1 MAQPARPRARLAGKP
16 IRLSTGARLFFFLLL
31 ALFPLALIALVAG
44 LQSNRSA
51 DAERA
56 ALMRVAAT
64 ESARNIGLELVGD
77 MALLR
82 TAAASITTDP
92 DRAQRCD
99 RLTAL
104 FSAHLRQGA
113 RFGITDPDGRQ
124 ICGEAIAPLLPPA
137 GELRGGRVATR
148 IVGERGLLLAVGAA
162 GPGGDPTLAPPAIA
176 KMYFPVALLS
186 GIGTPA
192 SELPPYDVAL
202 MVRDQPLM
210 LRPAIGAP
218 LLSRVDTI
226 SLPLAIDGMA
236 VRLRVN
242 REPISAP
249 QLVALITPLLM
260 WLAAALIAWLVVDR
274 QLLRP
279 LGGLR
284 MRMAAYRP
292 GARFDAGSALAA
304 AASELRDLAQVF
316 SSVTRVVAT
325 HEAGLARGLEHQTKL
340 TREVHHRVKNNLQVI
355 ASLINLHARGARG
368 SEAQRAYAS
377 IQRRVDALA
386 VVHRHHYAEVE
397 TNRGVPLRAVLGELT
412 SSIRAGQ
419 SGFVIRFEAEP
430 LFVNQDVAIALA
442 FLTTELVEMAM
453 LLAPTTPVTVRV
465 AAEAEAGRAILEVSG
480 AALRDSARLR
490 RRLEGSVSR
499 VIEGLSRQLRAPLA
513 HDAESGAYQIAFPF
527 IGRD

>member
-1 MAQPARPRARLAGKP
+1 MTDRDRALPARPRAGRAAKP

-56 ALMRVAAT
+56 ALLRVAAT

-82 TAAASITTDP
+82 TAAGTIGTDP

-113 RFGITDPDGRQ
+113 RFGITDADGRL
-124 ICGEAIAPLLPPA
+124 ICGDS
-137 GELRGGRVATR
+137 
-148 IVGERGLLLAVGAA
+148 GLLLAVGAA
-162 GPGGDPTLAPPAIA
+162 GPRGDPTLAPSAIA
-176 KMYFPVALLS
+176 KMYFPAALLS

-292 GARFDAGSALAA
+292 GARFDAGSTVAA

-419 SGFVIRFEAEP
+419 SGFVVRFEAEA
-430 LFVNQDVAIALA
+430 LFVSQDVAIALA

-453 LLAPTTPVTVRV
+453 LLAPTTPVAVRV
-465 AAEAEAGRAILEVSG
+465 ASDAEAGRAILQVSG

-499 VIEGLSRQLRAPLA
+499 VIEGLSRQLRTPLSQ
-513 HDAESGAYQIAFPF
+513 DAETGTYQIAFTF